1 MFTSKHPLKQPRLQ
15 RPQLQQPLLKHCAL
29 ALLLATLPFALVA
42 CGRGGGDAK
51 DPQAVTPSDT
61 HPGLR
66 PLPEVG
72 ETAPDPS
79 ENSSALPAATTSFF
93 FSYDESGSTASRDLT
108 FAALADGKAPQR
120 SWGRPYE
127 YLNAESFDHFDLT
140 MAAPFNVS
148 MGLYKASTGEIPVG
162 RSVNGS
168 VYALGINLT
177 GPTLTHAERD
187 NVALTLLV
195 DISGSMTMPYS
206 DAAHGEIYTRLDV
219 VKEGLFRLL
228 TQLKEGDILSLVT
241 FERSAKTVIDRW
253 VYQQDD
259 NSFFNAIAS
268 LKATGSTNL
277 DRGIDEAYSAA
288 NALFDP
294 EKSNRVI
301 ILTDA
306 NANTGEVDPA
316 VIAQSTVI
324 NDAEGIHFSGIGIG
338 EGFDDRFLNE
348 LTDIGKGTYSAMI
361 TPNDAQRIFAD
372 NFMRFLSPAVKNVK
386 FQLTYPQALNQFY
399 SAAEDISTDAGEVSS
414 INFSYNSEQFFLEL
428 FEGAG
433 FLSPELE
440 ISLGISFTNAQGE
453 DQQLTI
459 TKTLEQLRAV
469 GEGEIKSAVT
479 VTTLAQLVAGQV
491 TCTEV
496 MSSSLYEQDI
506 RTYTFEKYKQG
517 VKDFC
522 LAN

>member
-1 MFTSKHPLKQPRLQ
+1 MFTSKQQILTQSPLKQ
-15 RPQLQQPLLKHCAL
+15 CAL
-29 ALLLATLPFALVA
+29 ILLLASLPFALVA
-42 CGRGGGDAK
+42 CGSAGGAK
-51 DPQAVTPSDT
+51 STAPSDT
-61 HPGLR
+61 HPGFR

-72 ETAPDPS
+72 DTAPEPS
-79 ENSSALPAATTSFF
+79 KNSPALPADTTSFF

-108 FAALADGKAPQR
+108 FAALANGQAPQR
-120 SWGRPYE
+120 TWGRPYE
-127 YLNAESFDHFDLT
+127 YLNAESFDHFDLNI
-140 MAAPFNVS
+140 AKPFNVS
-148 MGLYKASTGEIPVG
+148 MGLYKALAGEIPTG
-162 RSVNGS
+162 QDIDGS
-168 VYALGINLT
+168 LYALGINLT
-177 GPTLTHAERD
+177 GPVLTHEERE

-195 DISGSMTMPYS
+195 DISGSMTIPYS
-206 DAAHGEIYTRLDV
+206 DAANGEIRSRLDV

-228 TQLKEGDILSLVT
+228 TQLKEGDTLSLVT
-241 FERSAKTVIDRW
+241 FESSAQTVVDRW
-253 VYQQDD
+253 IYQEDD

-268 LKATGSTNL
+268 LKANGTTNL
-277 DRGIDEAYSAA
+277 DHGINEAYSAA
-288 NALFDP
+288 NVLFDP

-316 VIAQSTVI
+316 IIAQHTVI
-324 NDAEGIHFSGIGIG
+324 NDIEGIHFSGVGIG

-361 TPNDAQRIFAD
+361 TPSDAERIFAD

-386 FQLTYPQALNQFY
+386 FQLTYPKVLKQFY
-399 SAAEDISTDAGEVSS
+399 SAAEDISTDANEVSS

-433 FLSPELE
+433 FLDQELE
-440 ISLGISFTNAQGE
+440 ITLGITFTDNGGE
-453 DQQLTI
+453 DQQVSV
-459 TKTLEQLRAV
+459 TKTLAQLRTV
-469 GEGEIKSAVT
+469 GEEEIKSAVT

-496 MSSSLYEQDI
+496 ISSDLYNQDI

-522 LAN
+522 TAN

>member
-29 ALLLATLPFALVA
+29 ALLLAALPFALVA
-42 CGRGGGDAK
+42 CGSGGGDGAQNSV
-51 DPQAVTPSDT
+51 PPDT
-61 HPGLR
+61 HPALR

-79 ENSSALPAATTSFF
+79 GNDTAIPAANTSFF

-148 MGLYKASTGEIPVG
+148 MGLYKAKTNEIPVG
-162 RSVNGS
+162 RTVEGS
-168 VYALGINLT
+168 LYALGINLT
-177 GPTLTHAERD
+177 GPVLTQAERE
-187 NVALTLLV
+187 NVVLTLLV

-206 DAAHGEIYTRLDV
+206 DAARGEIYTRLDV

-241 FERSAKTVIDRW
+241 FERSAKTVVDRW
-253 VYQQDD
+253 VYQEDD

-277 DRGIDEAYSAA
+277 DHGIKEAYSAA

-306 NANTGEVDPA
+306 NINTGEVDPA

-324 NDAEGIHFSGIGIG
+324 NDLEGIHFSGIGIG
-338 EGFDDRFLNE
+338 EGFDDRILNE
-348 LTDIGKGTYSAMI
+348 LTDIGKGTYAAMI
-361 TPNDAQRIFAD
+361 TPSDAQRIFAD

-399 SAAEDISTDAGEVSS
+399 SAAEDISTDASEVSS

-433 FLSPELE
+433 FLNPELT
-440 ISLGISFTNAQGE
+440 ISLGISFTDAQGE

-459 TKTLEQLRAV
+459 TKTLEQLRTV
-469 GEGEIKSAVT
+469 GEGEIKSAIT